1 MAWTCADLR
10 GLFDLGGF
18 GMRLII
24 TRHGETEENRA
35 GIIQGHLPGVLSDLG
50 KEQAQR
56 LAKKL
61 KDEKIDL
68 IISSDLARAADT
80 AKEVARFHD
89 CEILF
94 DERLRERYLGS
105 FQGKRKKEDLR
116 IGKDK
121 LIADVIKGDDVETNE
136 EILARAKD
144 FLNYILTLDFENILL
159 VGHSGICKNILRHA
173 MNCEHK
179 DIPNLENT
187 SISIFEIDE
196 DKNFNEILLNC
207 VRHLDE
213 NSEI

>member
-1 MAWTCADLR
+1 
-10 GLFDLGGF
+10 
-18 GMRLII
+18 MRLII
-24 TRHGETEENRA
+24 TRHGETVENRA

-50 KEQAQR
+50 REQAQR

-68 IISSDLARAADT
+68 IISSDLARAVDT
-80 AKEVARFHD
+80 TREVARFHD

-105 FQGKRKKEDLR
+105 FQGKREKEDLG

-121 LIADVIKGDDVETNE
+121 LIADVIKGDDVETHE

-144 FLNYILTLDFENILL
+144 LLNYILTLDFENILL
-159 VGHSGICKNILRHA
+159 VGHSGICKNILRHV

-179 DIPNLENT
+179 DIPNLGNT